1 MVFAIILWSVVLFGI
16 IDVITPKETS
26 HIAYGIFVYVFVCI
40 IFIWPDFLRYMKK
53 CRKMQVIFDH
63 VGSVPVDFG
72 GAQDLPEQYY
82 QMMIEKLLHQ
92 TAQSLERLGQDYNEH
107 TEYYSMWVHQIK
119 TPISALRLM
128 IQSDDCIAN
137 KGDYY
142 AEIFRI
148 EQYVEMVLGYM
159 RLKNMAEDTVIDKID
174 VYNVVRESVKKFSS
188 VFISKHLSVDI
199 LYFDRLVYTDAKW
212 LAFLIEQF
220 ISNSVKYTNKGT
232 VRIFGKS
239 LDKQWVLY
247 IKDEGIG
254 IRSED
259 IPRIFEKGYTGYNGR
274 IYKKSTG
281 IGLYLAKSAADR
293 LGLKLEVISEVGKGT
308 AVKIIFSE
316 DILC

>member
-1 MVFAIILWSVVLFGI
+1 
-16 IDVITPKETS
+16 
-26 HIAYGIFVYVFVCI
+26 
-40 IFIWPDFLRYMKK
+40 
-53 CRKMQVIFDH
+53 
-63 VGSVPVDFG
+63 
-72 GAQDLPEQYY
+72 
-82 QMMIEKLLHQ
+82 
-92 TAQSLERLGQDYNEH
+92 
-107 TEYYSMWVHQIK
+107 
-119 TPISALRLM
+119 
-128 IQSDDCIAN
+128 
-137 KGDYY
+137 
-142 AEIFRI
+142 
-148 EQYVEMVLGYM
+148 
-159 RLKNMAEDTVIDKID
+159 MAEDTVIDKID